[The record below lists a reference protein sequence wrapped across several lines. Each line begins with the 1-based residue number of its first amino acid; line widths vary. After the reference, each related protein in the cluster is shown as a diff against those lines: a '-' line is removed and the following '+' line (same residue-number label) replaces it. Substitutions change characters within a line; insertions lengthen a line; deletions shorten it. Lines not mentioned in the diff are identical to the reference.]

1 MVSDK
6 IVYKSE
12 YWFKDNQHYSFSS
25 LYEFNSPFDLFGN
38 DNEKDRLS
46 WSGQYIFQHD
56 DTCKAYVNYYN
67 IQ

>member
-1 MVSDK
+1 MMVSDK
-6 IVYKSE
+6 IAYKSK
-12 YWFKDNQHYSFSS
+12 YWKFKDNLHYGFSS
-25 LYEFNSPFDLFGN
+25 LYEFNSFFDLFAN
-38 DNEKDRLS
+38 NKDRLS